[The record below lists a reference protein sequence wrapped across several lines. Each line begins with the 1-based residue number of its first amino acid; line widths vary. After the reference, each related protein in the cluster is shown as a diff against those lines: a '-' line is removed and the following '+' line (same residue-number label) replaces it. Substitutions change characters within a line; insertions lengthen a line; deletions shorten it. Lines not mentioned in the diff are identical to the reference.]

1 MRLTVEFE
9 LTDESRDAEGKSV
22 FRSAVVVEGNKLS
35 TGTGGTKKESQ
46 QIAAKKAL
54 YKVHNDPKTSLLLEK
69 LSGEK
74 QIIQVE

>member
-35 TGTGGTKKESQ
+35 IGTGGTKKESQ

-54 YKVHNDPKTSLLLEK
+54 YKVHNDPKTLNMIEALIERK
-69 LSGEK
+69 
-74 QIIQVE
+74 